1 MSNFEIINKKIPGA
15 DIVAQIIT
23 DDLPAP
29 SVPRGAILLIE
40 RNPTAENSDIVLVK
54 ERETNEH
61 TICSL
66 FIEGNTISLRWV
78 DEDLSKFIAID
89 RIHREDFDQKYEIIG
104 KAFEIRIPLSEEWEE
119 DYMTPVEL
127 ELWRSIKYL
136 TDLPEEDWQQRRD
149 KVLQY
154 KPGDIIPGAGELSES
169 TLDFLHKFNKCVDN
183 MRSNAPD

>member
-1 MSNFEIINKKIPGA
+1 MCNFEIINKKIPGT
-15 DIVAQIIT
+15 DIIAKIT
-23 DDLPAP
+23 TNDLPAP

-40 RNPTAENSDIVLVK
+40 RKPTAENSDIVLVK

-127 ELWRSIKYL
+127 DLWRSIKYL

-149 KVLQY
+149 EVLQY
-154 KPGDIIPGAGELSES
+154 KPGDNFPGAGELSEDA
-169 TLDFLHKFNKCVDN
+169 LDFLHKFIKCVDN